1 MEAHEILHALGFIAL
16 GLGTGAFGTLI
27 GAGGGFIL
35 MPVLLLLFPHDDPSL
50 LTAISLAVVFV
61 NAASGTEAY
70 ALMKRVD
77 YASGWRFALAATP
90 GAVLG
95 ALSTH
100 VLPRR
105 AFDILFGALLVGGA
119 LYLLLRGQLERA
131 SGQGCV
137 PPGATHRRIV
147 DSEGEV
153 HEYCFSM
160 KTGVEISAGVG
171 FLSSLLGIGGGI
183 VHVPAMVCVLG
194 FPVHVATATS
204 HFVLAC
210 MALAGTLTHIFTGVF
225 HNGAHRTIYLA
236 IGVLVGAQLGAHLS
250 KRITGN
256 WIMKSLAVALAL
268 AGLRILLQG
277 AGGF

>member
-1 MEAHEILHALGFIAL
+1 MLEHDLLAALGFIAL

-35 MPVLLLLFPHDDPSL
+35 MPVLLMIFPHDDPSL
-50 LTAISLAVVFV
+50 LTAISLAVVFA

-70 ALMKRVD
+70 AMMKRVD

-100 VLPRR
+100 VFPRR
-105 AFDILFGALLVGGA
+105 AFDVLFGALLVAGA
-119 LYLLLRGQLERA
+119 LYLLLRRQLESRA
-131 SGQGCV
+131 EGPCPEGSAQ
-137 PPGATHRRIV
+137 RRFV
-147 DSEGEV
+147 DSYGEAYN
-153 HEYCFSM
+153 YCFNM
-160 KTGVEISAGVG
+160 KTGLRISVGVG

-183 VHVPAMVCVLG
+183 IHVPAMVYVLG

-210 MALAGTLTHIFTGVF
+210 MSLAGTLTHVF
-225 HNGAHRTIYLA
+225 AGAFHHGAHRTIYLA
-236 IGVLVGAQLGAHLS
+236 IGVLAGAQIGAHLS
-250 KRITGN
+250 RRVN
-256 WIMKSLAVALAL
+256 SAWIMKSLAVALAL
-268 AGLRILLQG
+268 AGLRILVQG
-277 AGGF
+277 AWGR

>member
-1 MEAHEILHALGFIAL
+1 MQEHDLLTALGFIAL

-35 MPVLLLLFPHDDPSL
+35 MPVLLMLFPHDDPAL
-50 LTAISLAVVFV
+50 LTAISLAVVFA

-70 ALMKRVD
+70 AVMKRVD

-100 VLPRR
+100 AFPRR
-105 AFDILFGALLVGGA
+105 AFDVLFGALLVAGA
-119 LYLLLRGQLERA
+119 LYLLLRRQLESKGKEA
-131 SGQGCV
+131 C
-137 PPGATHRRIV
+137 PPNAAHRHLV
-147 DSEGEV
+147 DSSGETYD
-153 HEYCFSM
+153 YCFNM
-160 KTGVEISAGVG
+160 KTGLRISVGVG

-183 VHVPAMVCVLG
+183 IHVPAMVCVLG

-210 MALAGTLTHIFTGVF
+210 MALAGTLTHVFTGSF
-225 HNGAHRTIYLA
+225 HEGVQRTIYLA
-236 IGVLVGAQLGAHLS
+236 IGVLAGAQVGAHLS
-250 KRITGN
+250 RRIN
-256 WIMKSLAVALAL
+256 AAWIMKSLAVALAL
-268 AGLRILLQG
+268 AGLRILMQG
-277 AGGF
+277 AGAG